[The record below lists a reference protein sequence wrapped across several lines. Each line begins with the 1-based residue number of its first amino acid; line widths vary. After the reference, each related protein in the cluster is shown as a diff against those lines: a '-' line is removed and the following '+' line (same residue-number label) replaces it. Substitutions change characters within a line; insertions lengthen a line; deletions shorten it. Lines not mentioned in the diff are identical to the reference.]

1 VVLYIFIILD
11 YRIKML
17 QDTIHMKSGLCC
29 DLDQLTRIIKAYDL
43 SYFFFLFSQQII
55 HVVLQ
60 CLNYDVQFLILFGYI
75 MIAPTKVSSVM
86 LSNSFIVSKVLPLC
100 IMQNLL

>member
-11 YRIKML
+11 YQIKML

-29 DLDQLTRIIKAYDL
+29 DLYQLIRIIKAYDL
-43 SYFFFLFSQQII
+43 SKFFFVSQQII

-75 MIAPTKVSSVM
+75 MIAPKKVSSVM
-86 LSNSFIVSKVLPLC
+86 LSNSFIVSKVPPLF
-100 IMQNLL
+100 IMQNFL